1 MVYETPRSSRSESPV
16 APYPGF
22 DIDGTRLFPTPI
34 PRVTWQ
40 GEPNAIKNRGT
51 IGKWVFD
58 YYAGKYDSPR
68 PEARCPT
75 PAAKDNLDHGRNGTV
90 ARLLRDSNTAR
101 PSTAP
106 PRIKSEAESI
116 ASLSR
121 GKRMKV
127 IVQKYAQSAPSPRV
141 PRVKPEA
148 EDHAQVHKGGRMDKL
163 VHSYGCVTP
172 SPRPVPRVKSEAE
185 GISDLSKGKRMN
197 IIVHDYGRLQVTT
210 RDKAVPRVKPEGED
224 NADLDRGK
232 RMDRIVHSYGRDPPD
247 REIPRVKQEGDPNYK
262 LDMGKRMCTLMHDVK
277 KYPTSPCH
285 VPRVRSTEASTILRK
300 SRGQMAHVLRQSGQ
314 RMCIH
319 KPGVQKHMFE
329 RPNSKM
335 M

>member
-22 DIDGTRLFPTPI
+22 DFDGTRIFPSPI

-40 GEPNAIKNRGT
+40 GEANAIRNRGT
-51 IGKWVFD
+51 VGKWVFD

-68 PEARCPT
+68 PVPRCPT
-75 PAAKDNLDHGRNGTV
+75 PAAKDNHEHGRNGTV
-90 ARLLRDSNTAR
+90 GRLLRDSVTPR

-106 PRIKSEAESI
+106 PRIKSEAEPI

-141 PRVKPEA
+141 PRIKPEA
-148 EDHAQVHKGGRMDKL
+148 EGHSQVHKGGRMDKL

-185 GISDLSKGKRMN
+185 GIADLSKGKRMKK
-197 IIVHDYGRLQVTT
+197 IVHADGRLPVTA

-232 RMDRIVHSYGRDPPD
+232 RMNRIVHSYGSDPPD
-247 REIPRVKQEGDPNYK
+247 RAIPRVKQEGDPNYK
-262 LDMGKRMCTLMHDVK
+262 LDLGKRMCTLLHDVK

-285 VPRVRSTEASTILRK
+285 VPRVRHAEASTILRK
-300 SRGQMAHVLRQSGQ
+300 SRGQMGHVLRQSGQ
-314 RMCIH
+314 RTCIY
-319 KPGVQKHMFE
+319 KPGVQKQLYD
-329 RPNSKM
+329 RPNSNLM
-335 M
+335 

>member
-22 DIDGTRLFPTPI
+22 DFEGNRVFPSPI

-40 GEPNAIKNRGT
+40 GEPNAMKNRGT
-51 IGKWVFD
+51 VGKWVFD

-68 PEARCPT
+68 PEPRCPT
-75 PAAKDNLDHGRNGTV
+75 PAAKENHEHGRNGTV

-106 PRIKSEAESI
+106 PRIKSEAEPI

-148 EDHAQVHKGGRMDKL
+148 EDNAQVHKGGRMNKL
-163 VHSYGCVTP
+163 VHSYGCIPP

-185 GISDLSKGKRMN
+185 GISDLSKGKRMKT
-197 IIVHDYGRLQVTT
+197 IVHAHGQQPVSSRE
-210 RDKAVPRVKPEGED
+210 KAVPRVKPEGED
-224 NADLDRGK
+224 NAELDRGK
-232 RMDRIVHSYGRDPPD
+232 RMDRIVHDYGRSLPD
-247 REIPRVKQEGDPNYK
+247 RDIPRVKQEGDPNYK
-262 LDMGKRMCTLMHDVK
+262 LDMGKRMSTLLHDVT
-277 KYPTSPCH
+277 KYPASPCH
-285 VPRVRSTEASTILRK
+285 VPRVRSNEASTILRK
-300 SRGQMAHVLRQSGQ
+300 SRGQMGHVLRQAGQ
-314 RMCIH
+314 RTCVH
-319 KPGVQKHMFE
+319 KPGIQKHIYD
-329 RPNSKM
+329 RPNSNM